1 LATKGNNA
9 LEPHSPSAQGFV
21 TVFSE
26 NVKVKPYEED
36 ERKLRSSQ
44 QGRLEI
50 PLRNN
55 INTNSSFKEKS
66 RERPLE

>member
-1 LATKGNNA
+1 LYGS
-9 LEPHSPSAQGFV
+9 LEKSH
-21 TVFSE
+21 
-26 NVKVKPYEED
+26 EED

-55 INTNSSFKEKS
+55 INTNSSFREKRRDLWNELKVGDS
-66 RERPLE
+66 WAKKLPNKVIKSFP